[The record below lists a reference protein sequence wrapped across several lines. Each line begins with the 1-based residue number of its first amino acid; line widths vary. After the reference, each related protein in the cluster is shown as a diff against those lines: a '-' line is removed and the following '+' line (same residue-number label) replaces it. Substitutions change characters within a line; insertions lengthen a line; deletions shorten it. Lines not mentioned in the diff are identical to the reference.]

1 MDPHASVYVAGHR
14 GMVGSALVK
23 RLRDAGHSR
32 VVLRTREELDLT
44 RREAVEEFFLREKPD
59 YVFLA
64 AGRVGGIQ
72 ANQASPAD
80 FIRDNL
86 LIQTHVIDAAHRFG
100 AKKLLFLGSSCIY
113 PRDAAQPIPRRRAAR
128 LSAAGRAHP

>member
-1 MDPHASVYVAGHR
+1 MDPHASVFVAGHR
-14 GMVGSALVK
+14 VMVGSALVK

-32 VVLRTREELDLT
+32 LVLRTRQELDLT
-44 RREAVEEFFLREKPD
+44 RREAVEEFFLKEKPD

-72 ANQASPAD
+72 ANQAMPAD

-86 LIQTHVIDAAHRFG
+86 LIQTSVLQAAHR
-100 AKKLLFLGSSCIY
+100 S
-113 PRDAAQPIPRRRAAR
+113 
-128 LSAAGRAHP
+128 